1 MTIAEFEKIG
11 KKEGFILYS
20 FRVSR
25 HDNYRNRNRYK
36 YVEIRPRGLQ
46 LVDTR
51 EPRARHLL
59 SKRRFEFRFESMC
72 IDLDLHL
79 DRNVNRKSEGGKEIM
94 VLRPTEE
101 RDNEERRRKEK
112 WILEGERRC
121 SDETG
126 AKTPSPRRSAAGV
139 KEKSPR
145 MRIVLFPAARR
156 IVYKKR
162 RSNKHEKK
170 TRESYGAATTHVDSF
185 KIGWW
190 WSERYICCR
199 YRRNGTRE
207 GGAARRGGRARR
219 RRRPSVSSLTL
230 FSPRRRLG
238 KYAVNSVAIRTGFD
252 HHQTCF
258 AF

>member
-1 MTIAEFEKIG
+1 
-11 KKEGFILYS
+11 
-20 FRVSR
+20 
-25 HDNYRNRNRYK
+25 
-36 YVEIRPRGLQ
+36 
-46 LVDTR
+46 
-51 EPRARHLL
+51 
-59 SKRRFEFRFESMC
+59 
-72 IDLDLHL
+72 
-79 DRNVNRKSEGGKEIM
+79 M
-94 VLRPTEE
+94 VLRPMEE